1 MKTKT
6 KNKILLS
13 ILSVFLLIGIVNVSA
28 ISVGSEAGNSDPNSR
43 IITDTAELSIT
54 GVVSGDQFKAYK
66 ILDAYYNQTTNVV
79 SYEFTDDF
87 QAFLNQ
93 SSNSTYQ
100 KLKVDDLYSYSSG
113 NISTGSTLSNSD
125 IDKLAS
131 AYAGYIKSHS
141 VTGTQMNVSGTTAA
155 ASLQAGSY
163 LVLPTATSRIYAV
176 MVGNLDFS
184 ATGSTWN
191 INSESIV
198 AKVTDASISKSVGE
212 EGYDSG
218 SYSIGDAIPFIITGS
233 VPQYPTNATNKVY
246 TITDTLS
253 EGLDFSG
260 VNSVI
265 IKDGEVTL
273 STASD
278 GKVTN
283 ASGEE
288 VAVISIEGRKMT
300 ITFNVN
306 YLDSTAIT
314 VNYTA
319 GLNANAGLGA
329 NGGNTNNASL
339 TYSND
344 PYGTA
349 TTTTVPEEGDGQ
361 VTVLLYGLEIYKYAA
376 DGNTA
381 LEDAEFTIY
390 KDAALDEI
398 VAVVTTNNEGIAQ
411 HKGLAAGTYYVKE
424 TKAPTGY
431 RLDNS
436 IISAKIG
443 PGDGS
448 LDAAEEEGYYR
459 LEVANNK
466 AGILPVTG
474 GVGTIAFTLVGLAI
488 VASAIYFF
496 FVYRKKR
503 EQQEG

>member
-28 ISVGSEAGNSDPNSR
+28 ISVGSEVGNSDPNSR

-218 SYSIGDAIPFIITGS
+218 SYSIGDAIPFIITALFLEKLKK
-233 VPQYPTNATNKVY
+233 TF
-246 TITDTLS
+246 
-253 EGLDFSG
+253 DFIKKHYS
-260 VNSVI
+260 I
-265 IKDGEVTL
+265 IK
-273 STASD
+273 
-278 GKVTN
+278 
-283 ASGEE
+283 
-288 VAVISIEGRKMT
+288 
-300 ITFNVN
+300 F
-306 YLDSTAIT
+306 Y
-314 VNYTA
+314 
-319 GLNANAGLGA
+319 
-329 NGGNTNNASL
+329 
-339 TYSND
+339 
-344 PYGTA
+344 
-349 TTTTVPEEGDGQ
+349 
-361 VTVLLYGLEIYKYAA
+361 
-376 DGNTA
+376 
-381 LEDAEFTIY
+381 F
-390 KDAALDEI
+390 
-398 VAVVTTNNEGIAQ
+398 
-411 HKGLAAGTYYVKE
+411 
-424 TKAPTGY
+424 
-431 RLDNS
+431 
-436 IISAKIG
+436 
-443 PGDGS
+443 
-448 LDAAEEEGYYR
+448 
-459 LEVANNK
+459 
-466 AGILPVTG
+466 
-474 GVGTIAFTLVGLAI
+474 LV
-488 VASAIYFF
+488 
-496 FVYRKKR
+496 
-503 EQQEG
+503 